1 MLSLSC
7 TYLAAGEAHIL
18 LSSLIQSSSYSVA
31 RTHIWCNYCRLSLFV
46 LKDCICVNNAS
57 MVCCHNARVR
67 LWCPGMLGQ
76 MEGLLAADCVIG
88 QLVAPYF
95 RMENFRLAPGH
106 EIIMDCLKRRR
117 QSLYAAD
124 VSRQRLSSRVVSA
137 EVGR

>member
-1 MLSLSC
+1 MV
-7 TYLAAGEAHIL
+7 
-18 LSSLIQSSSYSVA
+18 SSY
-31 RTHIWCNYCRLSLFV
+31 FV
-46 LKDCICVNNAS
+46 VTMQGFDSGVQGGQA
-57 MVCCHNARVR
+57 
-67 LWCPGMLGQ
+67 MLGQ

-137 EVGR
+137 ELGR